1 MRKLN
6 FTSVQFIPLSFM
18 LAVAVGTV
26 LLMLPWTTVFPG
38 GAGFMTALFT
48 ATSSVCVTGLAVVN
62 ILGFWSLFG
71 QIIILML
78 IQIGGLGIIT
88 VISMLMLLVQKKFS
102 LHERLLLQDA
112 LNLNTNVGVL
122 TILVKIIRA
131 TFLVE
136 ILGAIL
142 YSIDFVP
149 RFGWKNGIW
158 CSVFNSVSA
167 FCNAG
172 MDILGTSSL
181 EGYRS
186 NPYVL
191 CVTMFLIVLGSLGY
205 VVWFDISSNIYN
217 GMRKKFSPLQV
228 IKRFSEHTKLVLV
241 LTGFLILFGACMIFI
256 AEFNNPD
263 TLGVMEFRDKVVNA
277 FFESITLRTAGFSSF
292 SQKGLSDF
300 SCVVAYI
307 LMFIGGSP
315 IGTAGGIKS
324 VTFFLA
330 MLYIYAYIRG
340 DSKTVVFQRNI
351 DEGLMRKASVICFV
365 SMFTVIVMMLLLLA
379 TNQVG
384 IEDALFETISA
395 CATVGLTRDL
405 TPSLNA
411 AGKIIIVF
419 SMYLGRIGPISLAV
433 FFAKRREKEEKIQYS
448 NGNFYVG

>member
-6 FTSVQFIPLSFM
+6 FTSVQFIPLSFF
-18 LAVAVGTV
+18 LAVAVGTL
-26 LLMLPWTTVFPG
+26 LLMLPCATLSPG

-62 ILGFWSLFG
+62 ILGFWSLCG
-71 QIIILML
+71 QIIILVL

-88 VISMLMLLVQKKFS
+88 VISMLMLLVQRKFS

-112 LNLNTNVGVL
+112 LNLNTNLGVL
-122 TILVKIIRA
+122 EILVKIIRA
-131 TFLVE
+131 SFLVE

-142 YSIDFVP
+142 YAVDFVP
-149 RFGWKNGIW
+149 RFGWKKGLW
-158 CSVFNSVSA
+158 CSFFNSVSA

-181 EGYRS
+181 EEYRD

-191 CVTMFLIVLGSLGY
+191 CVTMFLIVMGSLGY
-205 VVWFDISSNIYN
+205 VVWFDISSNVRN
-217 GMRKKFSPLQV
+217 GLRKKFSPVQV
-228 IKRFSEHTKLVLV
+228 LKRFSEHTKLVLF
-241 LTGFLILFGACMIFI
+241 LTAFLILFGAVMIFI
-256 AEFNNPD
+256 AEFDNPA
-263 TLGVMEFRDKVVNA
+263 TLGSMKFRDKLVNS
-277 FFESITLRTAGFSSF
+277 FFQSITLRTAGFSTF

-315 IGTAGGIKS
+315 IGTAGGIKT

-330 MLYIYAYIRG
+330 MLYIYAFIRG
-340 DSKTVVFQRNI
+340 NSKTVVFKRNV
-351 DEGLMRKASVICFV
+351 DDGLMRKASVICFV
-365 SMFTVIVMMLLLLA
+365 SMFTVIAMMLLLLA
-379 TNQVG
+379 TNKVG
-384 IEDALFETISA
+384 IVDALYETISA

-405 TPSLNA
+405 TPSLNV

-433 FFAKRREKEEKIQYS
+433 FFAKRRQKEEKIQYS